1 MYQPITQTITRGTI
15 KRVESRI
22 RGLQGVRGTR
32 GLRNLGQFDILSSS
46 ATGAFKDLLDWIT
59 GRTGQLKVTATDF
72 VEGMVKTMYGR
83 EPGCAMPEP
92 GIQIIAGAN
101 PPKFCAGSIAGMIER
116 CRLSD
121 AQNSLDTIIRQF
133 DERTRRDSSG
143 NYMYPEGE
151 FVKRWMDQYWNNDRS
166 NLTTAITTGRATC
179 GIGGGG
185 PVVVP
190 SPIPGPGGTFTC
202 PPNYRYNP
210 TMERCDYVLPGVQT
224 GISSNTM
231 LIMAAF
237 AGLMLFA
244 MKR

>member
-1 MYQPITQTITRGTI
+1 MYNRQTQTITRRTI
-15 KRVESRI
+15 KRVETRL
-22 RGLQGVRGTR
+22 RGLGGVGH
-32 GLRNLGQFDILSSS
+32 LGQFDLLTSS

-59 GRTGQLKVTATDF
+59 GRVGELKVTATEF

-83 EPGCAMPEP
+83 EPGCTMPEP
-92 GIQIIAGAN
+92 GIPIIAGAN

-133 DERTRRDSSG
+133 DERTRRNSSG
-143 NYMYPEGE
+143 GYIYPEGE

-166 NLTTAITTGRATC
+166 NLTTAITTARAVC
-179 GIGGGG
+179 GLGGGG
-185 PVVVP
+185 PVITP
-190 SPIPGPGGTFTC
+190 APIPGPGGTFTC
-202 PPNYRYNP
+202 PPNWRYNA

-224 GISSNTM
+224 GISSTTM
-231 LIMAAF
+231 MMILGAAALF
-237 AGLMLFA
+237 MFA